1 MWMDANGLGFGTL
14 LSVGNEL
21 SQFSSMMGEL
31 GSTRTSLTWVFEG
44 NCAKYLPVIVRGMIP
59 STGEPILEGT
69 FVIDTANKRFT
80 VTDGF
85 GDKYTF
91 QYIVDTI
98 NTSQQDRRLKRLQL
112 KDRGGKVTTFY
123 SYLDE
128 EKTSSAPAAPAN
140 PGMGT
145 TRDPEFQ
152 REWEKAYNRAP
163 PVIPPGLVL
172 PGGQTVEERARS
184 GTNNPGGY
192 GK

>member
-1 MWMDANGLGFGTL
+1 
-14 LSVGNEL
+14 
-21 SQFSSMMGEL
+21 MMGEL

-44 NCAKYLPVIVRGMIP
+44 NRAKFLPVIVRGMIP

-69 FVIDTANKRFT
+69 FMIDTANKRFT

-98 NTSQQDRRLKRLQL
+98 NTSQQGRRLKRLQL

-145 TRDPEFQ
+145 TRDPQFQ
-152 REWEKAYNRAP
+152 RDYEDAVADYDLTHP
-163 PVIPPGLVL
+163 SLPPGLVL